1 MMTPASPRHQTR
13 CAEIVQAARG
23 LLLEG
28 GLEAFVM
35 RTVATSV
42 GMRLGNLQY
51 YFATRDDL
59 LEAVIRAEFA
69 NDLAQV
75 EAMIEATVGVSPTTM
90 DTSRDI
96 AELARQMVENWAYNS
111 GEVFL
116 TLALLAYHSDR
127 FRALN
132 REVYESFYAAIGT
145 LIRRLDR
152 QAQPADVRRRALLM
166 TALLDGVALQLHA
179 AVHGKPEAD
188 VLIKRATGLLIA
200 IATGN

>member
-1 MMTPASPRHQTR
+1 MTPASPRHQTR

-75 EAMIEATVGVSPTTM
+75 EAMIEATVGVSPNAM

-116 TLALLAYHSDR
+116 TLALLAYHNDR

-132 REVYESFYAAIGT
+132 REVYESFYSAIGT

-152 QAQPADVRRRALLM
+152 QAEPAAVRRRALLM
-166 TALLDGVALQLHA
+166 TALLDGVAVQLHA

-188 VLIKRATGLLIA
+188 VLIERATGLLVA